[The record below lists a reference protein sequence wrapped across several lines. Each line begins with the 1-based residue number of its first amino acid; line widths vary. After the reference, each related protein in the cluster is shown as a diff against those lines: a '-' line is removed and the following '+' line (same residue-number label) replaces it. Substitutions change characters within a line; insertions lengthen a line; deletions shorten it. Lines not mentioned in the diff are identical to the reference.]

1 MLIRQLRI
9 QGSSHHPP
17 HLMPELLNLGERRVQ
32 RRTLWTEPTRGH
44 RGHAIL
50 QLLPRL
56 VRQYDST
63 LSVHAHAIFLPK

>member
-50 QLLPRL
+50 
-56 VRQYDST
+56 
-63 LSVHAHAIFLPK
+63 